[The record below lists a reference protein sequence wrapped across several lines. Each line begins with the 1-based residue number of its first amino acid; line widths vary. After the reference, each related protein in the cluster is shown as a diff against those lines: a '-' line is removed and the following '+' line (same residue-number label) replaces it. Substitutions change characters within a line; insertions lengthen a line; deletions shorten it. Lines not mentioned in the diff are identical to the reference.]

1 MRTLK
6 PSNIACIAI
15 LTTDGEEERYV
26 YLTEDKVE
34 ADVVYKE
41 GKLVPSTPF
50 DNLDKKARDAINAHF
65 TKLFSVPIEERGQ
78 AVKDCKEVEV

>member
-15 LTTDGEEERYV
+15 LSTEGEDERYI

-34 ADVVYKE
+34 ALELSY
-41 GKLVPSTPF
+41 TPF
-50 DNLDKKARDAINAHF
+50 DNLDKKAKDAINAHF
-65 TKLFSVPIEERGQ
+65 AKLFSVPIEKRGQ